1 MAATLMENR
10 TRFVDRCSKEV
21 INQLLDDLLLDGIIN
36 DGEKESILE
45 ENNSRADKARNL
57 IDVVRMKGD
66 VPSMALI
73 NHLQQR
79 DPMLHALLLG
89 L

>member
-1 MAATLMENR
+1 MAGTLMAIR
-10 TRFVDRCSKEV
+10 TSFVDRCPKEV

-36 DGEKESILE
+36 DGVKESILE
-45 ENNSRADKARNL
+45 ENKSRADKARDL
-57 IDVVRMKGD
+57 IDVVRKRGD

-79 DPMLHALLLG
+79 DPMLHALLL
-89 L
+89 